1 MLATLGVEV
10 NFQTGS
16 VRLNLGH
23 STIGLN
29 PNFED
34 KGFSRQNARLPSLFQ
49 VSREKLEQI
58 DDELWMEFDIE
69 DYRRIR
75 PLLPIPYL
83 VDLGDIPPVII
94 LDKEPKIWH
103 TREPYAL
110 GFTNFR
116 AALTKTNLLPLVT
129 TSTALRGRLRELV
142 RLPRERPLIMVL
154 TDTETLPLHGKYL
167 RHITRPSEMTPL
179 HELSLL
185 KFWSKKVYETITFGD
200 ITDLA
205 EVIRLEG
212 PVYSGK
218 EYK

>member
-10 NFQTGS
+10 NFRTGS

-34 KGFSRQNARLPSLFQ
+34 KGFSKQNARLPSLFQ
-49 VSREKLEQI
+49 VTQNKLDLI
-58 DDELWMEFDIE
+58 DDELWTEFSIE

-94 LDKEPKIWH
+94 LDKEPEIWH
-103 TREPYAL
+103 TREPHAL
-110 GFTNFR
+110 GFTDFR

-167 RHITRPSEMTPL
+167 KELTRPSEMTAL

-185 KFWSKKVYETITFGD
+185 KFWSRKVYETIVFGD
-200 ITDLA
+200 MTDLA
-205 EVIRLEG
+205 DVIRLEG
-212 PVYSGK
+212 HVYG
-218 EYK
+218 EGAYL